1 MVLSRF
7 EESRKKGW
15 EGGASA
21 IFSAVERSLMMCRF
35 EEGGVSAS
43 NNEVTAAALQA
54 ASSTMCLM
62 KVRDVGR
69 RSSGETRS
77 MHSSG
82 VIVAGVFSSLIS
94 VVVIDPPCLSM
105 VFCRWVGG

>member
-1 MVLSRF
+1 
-7 EESRKKGW
+7 
-15 EGGASA
+15 
-21 IFSAVERSLMMCRF
+21 
-35 EEGGVSAS
+35 
-43 NNEVTAAALQA
+43 
-54 ASSTMCLM
+54 
-62 KVRDVGR
+62 
-69 RSSGETRS
+69 